1 MVGGIKKKK
10 INSKLIACIVLPI
23 VAICLLVGILMLVKY
38 TKVEEAFILATSV
51 KPETFT
57 ELYFENHLS
66 LPNEI
71 TLSKKNN
78 FKFIIHNLENK
89 DMEYTYEVYLDVNGE
104 KKIIYINS
112 VFIKNTEYKTISA
125 DFAITTQIQKAKVVV
140 NLINK
145 NQQIS
150 FWIEEK

>member
-1 MVGGIKKKK
+1 MVGVIKKKK
-10 INSKLIACIVLPI
+10 TSSKPTLWIVLMFA
-23 VAICLLVGILMLVKY
+23 VICLLLGILLLAKY
-38 TKVEEAFILATSV
+38 TEVEKVFNLATSA

-57 ELYFENHLS
+57 ELYFEDHQS
-66 LPNEI
+66 LPNEV

-78 FKFIIHNLENK
+78 FRFVIHNIENK
-89 DMEYTYEVYLDVNGE
+89 DMEYPYEVYFDINGE

-112 VFIKNTEYKTISA
+112 VFVKNTEYKIIPV
-125 DFAITTQIQKAKVVV
+125 DFTITTQIQKAKVVV

-145 NQQIS
+145 KQQIS